1 MSIRDVNYAAAP
13 LRTLKCRERGK
24 ENAPIRLSDEAIG
37 RRRDIWKA
45 TMALCR
51 MSRDDL
57 ALFLSGSDEFLLSE
71 REALPKWGNFFA
83 MRCAC
88 SFCPHPAPPTRRL
101 CASRARFNY
110 INGPVFFL
118 NMVSFEF
125 TYETDRAQPRFLS
138 IEPLAVR
145 ANVGVRLSSSF
156 QNCFREQL
164 YEMLQ
169 TGAWRVQSQFR
180 LSPRMLRFFQSES
193 GSAETD
199 KKHSLWWGRINWL
212 EYRVS

>member
-1 MSIRDVNYAAAP
+1 MAKESAPHPAWCLIFARNLRLRQRAVLIRRDVNYAAAP

-71 REALPKWGNFFA
+71 REALPK
-83 MRCAC
+83 
-88 SFCPHPAPPTRRL
+88 
-101 CASRARFNY
+101 RARFNY

-125 TYETDRAQPRFLS
+125 TYETDRAQP
-138 IEPLAVR
+138 V
-145 ANVGVRLSSSF
+145 
-156 QNCFREQL
+156 
-164 YEMLQ
+164 
-169 TGAWRVQSQFR
+169 
-180 LSPRMLRFFQSES
+180 
-193 GSAETD
+193 D
-199 KKHSLWWGRINWL
+199 
-212 EYRVS
+212 